1 MSFSVLMSVYHR
13 ENPEHFDFAL
23 ESNLINQLL
32 PPDEFVLVCDGPLGA
47 QLDSVIEKYQKL
59 FPEVLKVYR
68 LKENLGLGRALNFGL
83 EKCGNDLVA
92 RADSDD
98 ISLPDRYKKQIAFME
113 KQGDVALLGTD
124 IEEFEDD
131 PENPTRRKQM
141 PATDDEIKSFMKFRN
156 PINHMTAVFRKSAVE
171 KAGSYIHI
179 PYLEDY
185 YLWVRMAAAGFKAAN
200 IGEPLV
206 LARIGNGMVKRRGN
220 KDYIAGWQELSR
232 YMLKN
237 KMITR
242 PEYLR
247 NIIAV
252 RAFVY
257 MPTSIRNFSYKK
269 LLRKGS
275 KV

>member
-171 KAGSYIHI
+171 
-179 PYLEDY
+179 
-185 YLWVRMAAAGFKAAN
+185 
-200 IGEPLV
+200 
-206 LARIGNGMVKRRGN
+206 
-220 KDYIAGWQELSR
+220 
-232 YMLKN
+232 
-237 KMITR
+237 
-242 PEYLR
+242 
-247 NIIAV
+247 
-252 RAFVY
+252 
-257 MPTSIRNFSYKK
+257 
-269 LLRKGS
+269 
-275 KV
+275 